1 MKGAPA
7 KGANAGFT
15 ECAVNQDRCADGMT
29 PAERTLAEV
38 LAAVLRV
45 DHLSADNHFFDE
57 LGADSLVMAKFCA
70 RVRKRGDVPSV
81 SMQDI
86 YRYMSCIDTDG
97 KIGRAHV

>member
-45 DHLSADNHFFDE
+45 DHLSADTA
-57 LGADSLVMAKFCA
+57 LL
-70 RVRKRGDVPSV
+70 
-81 SMQDI
+81 
-86 YRYMSCIDTDG
+86 
-97 KIGRAHV
+97 